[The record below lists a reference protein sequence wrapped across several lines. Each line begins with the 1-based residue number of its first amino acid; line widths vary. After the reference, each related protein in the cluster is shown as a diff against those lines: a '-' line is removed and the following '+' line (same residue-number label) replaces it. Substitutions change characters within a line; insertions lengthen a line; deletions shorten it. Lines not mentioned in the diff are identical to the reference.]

1 MSKNIKILK
10 TKLTITFS
18 VIVFLVIFVFWLVFF
33 SSKYFQI
40 KNNDY
45 KSFSNVILS
54 VEKWNITLNDILRVG
69 NFRFDGHNMMKKID
83 EWSMKNLDM
92 PKLFLNYIYLDSNN
106 NVLFSNIKENI
117 KYNILEKI
125 VLSDWNYNKIYG
137 KDSYYFSKL
146 KLNNWNKLV
155 LIKKHWYS
163 FFDYINDMFLY
174 TMISLFFS
182 FFIYFIW
189 LKFIDKIFLPV
200 EENIKD
206 MKNFIH
212 NAGHELKT
220 PISIIDSN
228 SQLML
233 ELNKW
238 DISMIKEIKNE
249 ANKLNWLIDWLI
261 SLSDIAH
268 IKSQT
273 NNKLIDVIN
282 EVVSNYQ
289 KDINNKKINVNINI
303 WSNIV
308 VKSNKNYLFIFLS
321 NIVWN
326 AIKYSNNQWV
336 IDINYKWSELHI
348 KDNGI
353 WISDNDL
360 VHIWDRFYKA
370 DKSRN
375 TKWYWIWLSI
385 VKKISEIYWWEINL
399 DSKLWEYTL
408 FIIKF

>member
-1 MSKNIKILK
+1 MSKNLKILK

-45 KSFSNVILS
+45 RSFSNVITS
-54 VEKWNITLNDILRVG
+54 VEKWSITLNDILRVG

-83 EWSMKNLDM
+83 DWSMKNLDM
-92 PKLFLNYIYLDSNN
+92 PKLLLNYIYLDSNN

-125 VLSDWNYNKIYG
+125 ILSEWNYNKIYD

-155 LIKKHWYS
+155 LIKKHWYG
-163 FFDYINDMFLY
+163 FFDYINDMFFY

-261 SLSDIAH
+261 SLSDIGH
-268 IKSQT
+268 IKSQSS
-273 NNKLIDVIN
+273 NKLLDLIN
-282 EVVSNYQ
+282 EVISNYQ
-289 KDINNKKINVNINI
+289 KEINDKKIKVNINI

-326 AIKYSNNQWV
+326 AIKYSNNKWI
-336 IDINYKWSELHI
+336 IDINYKGSELYI
-348 KDNGI
+348 KDNWI
-353 WISDNDL
+353 WISNNDL
-360 VHIWDRFYKA
+360 SHIWDRFYKA

-385 VKKISEIYWWEINL
+385 VKKISEIYWWEINV
-399 DSKLWEYTL
+399 DSKLWEYTI
-408 FIIKF
+408 FKIKF